1 MTDNFALLAERRR
14 PWLDADALKPKFLA
28 LAATVH
34 PDRQHNA
41 TADEKKSANERYAEL
56 NAAYICLSNTKERL
70 AHLLQLELGTKPDDV
85 QKIPS
90 VAMDVFM
97 EVGTVLR
104 DVDVFLAQK
113 AQITSPVIKVQMF
126 EKAMEWT
133 ERLNQLQRRLNTTVD
148 DLANDL
154 RAMNAAWDTAPADR
168 AVRTSLLP
176 LTRLEEIYRAV
187 SFLSR
192 WTDQVQQRIV
202 FLSV

>member
-1 MTDNFALLAERRR
+1 MTDNFALLAQPRR

-41 TADEKKSANERYAEL
+41 NAAEKKIATDRYADL

-70 AHLLQLELGTKPDDV
+70 AHLLQLELGAKPDDV

-90 VAMDVFM
+90 VAMDLFM
-97 EVGTVLR
+97 EIGATLR
-104 DVDVFLAQK
+104 DVDVFLGQK
-113 AQITSPVIKVQMF
+113 AQITSPLIKVQMF

-133 ERLNQLQRRLNTTVD
+133 ERLNQLQRRLNTAVD

-154 RAMNAAWDTAPADR
+154 RAMNAAWDDAPSDR
-168 AVRTSLLP
+168 AIRASFLP
-176 LTRLEEIYRAV
+176 LTRLEEIYRAI
-187 SFLSR
+187 SFITR

-202 FLSV
+202 YLSV